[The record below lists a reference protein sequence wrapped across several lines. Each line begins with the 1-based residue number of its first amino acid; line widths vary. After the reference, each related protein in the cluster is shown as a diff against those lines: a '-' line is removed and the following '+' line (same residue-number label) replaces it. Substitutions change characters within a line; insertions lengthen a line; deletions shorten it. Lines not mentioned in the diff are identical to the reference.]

1 MPDLAAFQD
10 AFAEA
15 LLASEP
21 IGAIARAPG
30 FAVYRNTCALGA
42 VEALRGAYPTVEA
55 LVGEEAFAAA
65 ALDFRA
71 EQPPASPILSRY
83 GTGFAAFL
91 ARQPWTSELPY
102 LADIA
107 RLDRL
112 WLKSHLAAD
121 RALLRVAGPFPVG
134 CTRYAGLRLTLHPA
148 TRFAWL
154 ETPAMTIWLAHR
166 APGGFDELAPEWR
179 PEGALFTRRGGAVLG
194 QPIGRAEHRLLVATA
209 AGTPVNDIA
218 AALEAADPVA
228 DIPTLFARVI
238 AAGAV
243 LPV

>member
-15 LLASEP
+15 LLAPEP
-21 IGAIARAPG
+21 VGSIARAAG
-30 FAVYRNTCALGA
+30 FAVYRNTCALGV

-55 LVGEEAFAAA
+55 LVGEEAFTAA

-83 GTGFAAFL
+83 GARFAGFL

-112 WLKSHLAAD
+112 WLESHLAAD
-121 RALLRVAGPFPVG
+121 RAPLRVAGPFPAG
-134 CTRYAGLRLTLHPA
+134 STRYAGRHLTLHPA

-166 APGGFDELAPEWR
+166 APAGFDELEPEWR
-179 PEGALFTRRGGAVLG
+179 PEGALFTRHGGAVLG
-194 QPIGRAEHRLLVATA
+194 QPITRAEHRLLVATA
-209 AGTPVNDIA
+209 GTPIKDIA
-218 AALEAADPVA
+218 EALEAADPAADVA
-228 DIPTLFARVI
+228 CLLARVI
-238 AAGAV
+238 ATGAV